1 MDASKELAEL
11 ARLGAAHR
19 VQDLQRL
26 LPSGLGHQV
35 FTLTLGGH
43 AQLPQHKA
51 LVVSVT
57 DGAHDR
63 KAAFVL
69 GLRLRVAVLVTPNI
83 GEPEP
88 GAALPR
94 QVIDLAADHECLVQP
109 LLGLIESTQFC
120 QRDTESMLRLAF
132 AVSVADLMGDD
143 IGLGE
148 IAARAARTRSIAR
161 LFS

>member
-26 LPSGLGHQV
+26 LPSVLGHQV

-63 KAAFVL
+63 KADE
-69 GLRLRVAVLVTPNI
+69 I
-83 GEPEP
+83 
-88 GAALPR
+88 
-94 QVIDLAADHECLVQP
+94 
-109 LLGLIESTQFC
+109 
-120 QRDTESMLRLAF
+120 
-132 AVSVADLMGDD
+132 VADERMFFT
-143 IGLGE
+143 
-148 IAARAARTRSIAR
+148 ASRAVRPVLRR
-161 LFS
+161 C